1 MKQEQVATTLRG
13 IGVAPGMAVGVA
25 IRLRSAVLDAERRT
39 IALEAVAAELER
51 FEQAVAD
58 VKRQIAEERARVA
71 EEIGENEAQVFDAH
85 LAFLDDPAYTGE
97 IRRRIQQD
105 QTNAEAVVADVT
117 EATRQML
124 AALPSEY
131 LQARADDIRD
141 VGRRLLINLS
151 GGDAVQRF
159 QVTAE
164 PCILVAD
171 ELMPSDLSGLGKNVV
186 GLVTARGSK
195 TAHTAIM
202 ARTLGIPAVYGLGD
216 ALEQIA
222 DGSWMIV
229 NGDDG
234 TVTVNADQEALQRAR
249 EQAERLADAA
259 TRSREAADEPAVT
272 RDGVRVEVFANIGG
286 LDDLSAALANGADGV
301 GLFRT
306 EFLYLENDHWPT
318 EDEQFEVY
326 KSVLEAFG
334 QRPVLIRTLDIGGD
348 KHLPYATLPK
358 EDNPFLGLRAIRYS
372 LAQPDIFKAQLRA
385 LLRAS
390 VYGTLWIMFPM
401 VETLAELRQAKQLL
415 DTCREELVSAGH
427 SVADRIPVG
436 IMVETP
442 AAAVTADLLAEEAD
456 FFSIGT
462 NDLTQYTLAAD
473 RGNPA
478 VADLYNPAHPAVLRL
493 IRQVCEAA
501 RRAQI
506 PVGMCGEF
514 AGEVEFT
521 ELLVGLGVQELS
533 MSAAFIPKVKAR
545 VRDLTQADAVTV
557 AERALRSSSPEEVR
571 TALQNH

>member
-1 MKQEQVATTLRG
+1 MKPKQSPTTFRG
-13 IGVAPGMAVGVA
+13 IGAAPGVAVGVA
-25 IRLRSAVLDAERRT
+25 TRLRSAALDAERRA
-39 IALEAVAAELER
+39 IAPEAVAAELER

-58 VKRQIAEERARVA
+58 VKRQIAEERTRVA
-71 EEIGENEAQVFDAH
+71 EEIGETEAQVFDAH
-85 LAFLDDPAYTGE
+85 LSFLDDPAYTGE
-97 IRRRIQQD
+97 IRRRIQQE

-141 VGRRLLINLS
+141 VGRRLLIHL
-151 GGDAVQRF
+151 GGHTVQRLP
-159 QVTAE
+159 VTAE
-164 PCILVAD
+164 QCILVAD
-171 ELMPSDLSGLGKNVV
+171 ELMPSDLSGVGKNVI
-186 GLVTARGSK
+186 GLVAARGSK

-216 ALEQIA
+216 ALEHIA
-222 DGSWMIV
+222 DGSWIIV
-229 NGDDG
+229 NGDEG
-234 TVTVNADQEALQRAR
+234 TVTVNADQDMLQRAR
-249 EQAERLADAA
+249 EQVEHLAAA
-259 TRSREAADEPAVT
+259 AKRSREAAHEPAVT
-272 RDGVRVEVFANIGG
+272 RDGVRIDVFANIGG
-286 LDDLSAALANGADGV
+286 LDDVSAALENGADGV

-318 EDEQFEVY
+318 EDEQFAVY

-334 QRPVLIRTLDIGGD
+334 NRPVLIRTLDIGGD
-348 KHLPYATLPK
+348 KHLPYAALPK

-372 LAQPDIFKAQLRA
+372 LAQPDIFTTQLRA

-415 DTCREELVSAGH
+415 GACREELVSAGH
-427 SVADRIPVG
+427 RVADRIPVG

-501 RRAQI
+501 RRAHI

-533 MSAAFIPKVKAR
+533 MSAAFIPKVKER
-545 VRDLTQADAVTV
+545 VRDLTQADAATV
-557 AERALRSSSPEEVR
+557 AEQALRRASPEEVR

>member
-1 MKQEQVATTLRG
+1 MKLEKAATTLQG
-13 IGVAPGMAVGVA
+13 IGAAPGLAVGVA
-25 IRLRSAVLDAERRT
+25 IRLQAEVLDVKRWS
-39 IALEAVAAELER
+39 IAPDAVAAEVER

-58 VKRQIAEERARVA
+58 TKQQIAEERARV
-71 EEIGENEAQVFDAH
+71 EREIGETEAQVFDAH
-85 LAFLDDPAYTGE
+85 LSFLDDPAYAGE
-97 IRRRIQQD
+97 IRRRIQQE
-105 QTNAEAVVADVT
+105 QLNAEALVADVT

-141 VGRRLLINLS
+141 VGRRLLHNLS
-151 GGDAVQRF
+151 GQAAPRLQ
-159 QVTAE
+159 TAAE
-164 PCILVAD
+164 PGILVAD
-171 ELMPSDLSGLGKNVV
+171 ELLPSDLSGAGKNTI
-186 GLVTARGSK
+186 GLVAAKGSK

-216 ALEQIA
+216 AVEEIP
-222 DGSWMIV
+222 DGAWIIV

-234 TVTVNADQEALQRAR
+234 TVTVHPDPETLQRAR
-249 EQAERLADAA
+249 EQVEKLSAAAEKSRQAA
-259 TRSREAADEPAVT
+259 GQPAVT
-272 RDGVRVEVFANIGG
+272 RDGVRVDVFANIGG
-286 LDDLSAALANGADGV
+286 PSDVSAALENGADGV

-318 EDEQFEVY
+318 EDEQFAVY

-334 QRPVLIRTLDIGGD
+334 TRPVLIRTLDIGGD
-348 KHLPYATLPK
+348 KHLPYAALPK
-358 EDNPFLGLRAIRYS
+358 EENPFLGLRAIRYS
-372 LAQPDIFKAQLRA
+372 LAEPEIFKTQLRA

-390 VYGTLWIMFPM
+390 AYGTLWIMFPM

-415 DTCREELVSAGH
+415 SACREELVSAGH
-427 SVADRIPVG
+427 AVADEIPVG

-442 AAAVTADLLAEEAD
+442 AAAITADLLAEEAD

-493 IRQVCEAA
+493 IRDVCEAA
-501 RRAQI
+501 KRAQI

-514 AGEVEFT
+514 AGETEFT
-521 ELLVGLGVQELS
+521 ELLIGLGVQELS
-533 MSAAFIPKVKAR
+533 MSAAFIPKVKAK
-545 VRDLTQADAVTV
+545 VRELTQAHAATV
-557 AERALRSSSPEEVR
+557 AEQALRTTSPEEVR
-571 TALQNH
+571 DALRNR